1 VLDLLPSDHPL
12 AGVGVGGPDGPHGRL
27 AGDDALDEF
36 LAVDVLVIGAPMYNF
51 TVPTQ
56 LKAWLDRIFIPWLL
70 CSPSSGSRP
79 GSSSRA
85 ACSMEL
91 SSAR

>member
-12 AGVGVGGPDGPHGRL
+12 ARVRVGGPDGPHSRL
-27 AGDDALDEF
+27 AGEDALDAF
-36 LAVDVLVIGAPMYNF
+36 LAADILVIGAPMYNF

-70 CSPSSGSRP
+70 CSPSSGPRP

-85 ACSMEL
+85 ACSMRL